1 VIFLERLNILAIFH
15 FPNPTDYSLTHGTTR
30 HPLSC
35 NLILSAWQE
44 PRRTRRV
51 PRCRRLLW
59 FVLQPASPSAITTC
73 KLYEQT
79 AEPASVFLRVSSSPF
94 VSTTLPVLLHG
105 GHLTDEEEPS
115 NSDVERSIQW
125 GNFQFDCF

>member
-1 VIFLERLNILAIFH
+1 VFRDAAASSGSFC
-15 FPNPTDYSLTHGTTR
+15 SLHR
-30 HPLSC
+30 H
-35 NLILSAWQE
+35 
-44 PRRTRRV
+44 
-51 PRCRRLLW
+51 
-59 FVLQPASPSAITTC
+59 QPITTC